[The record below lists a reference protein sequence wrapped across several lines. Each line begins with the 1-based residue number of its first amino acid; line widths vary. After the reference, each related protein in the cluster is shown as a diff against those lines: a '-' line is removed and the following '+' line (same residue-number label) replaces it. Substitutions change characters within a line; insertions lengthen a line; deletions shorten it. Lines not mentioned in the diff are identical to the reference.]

1 MSAGTPGS
9 GARPRPLRIL
19 VFNDSADV
27 LGTLMRWFE
36 IHGHTVRSAQLSD
49 LRNAYDESIAMIR
62 TQRPDVIVFDVG
74 LAYLPNWDFLQ
85 ALRQTP
91 SLQGFPF
98 VLTTP
103 NKTVL
108 EELVDEPTNA
118 IELVGRQEDLTT
130 ILRAVERAAEVLPG

>member
-1 MSAGTPGS
+1 MSAGTPG
-9 GARPRPLRIL
+9 GGPGPRPLRVL
-19 VFNDSADV
+19 VFNDSPDV
-27 LGTLMRWFE
+27 LGTLTRWFE
-36 IHGHTVRSAQLSD
+36 THGHAVRSAQLAE
-49 LRNAYDESIAMIR
+49 LRNAYEDCIEMI
-62 TQRPDVIVFDVG
+62 QAQHPDVIVFDVG

-118 IELVGRQEDLTT
+118 IELVGREEDLTA